1 MIISVCVVAYNEER
15 ALPDLLECIKSQDYP
30 HDKIEVVL
38 IDSMSD
44 DTTKTIM
51 KRFSDENKD
60 FKNIQIWIIQGK
72 SKRWGGMLQ

>member
-1 MIISVCVVAYNEER
+1 MRKEHCR
-15 ALPDLLECIKSQDYP
+15 DLLECIKSQDYP

-60 FKNIQIWIIQGK
+60 FKNIQILGGPGK